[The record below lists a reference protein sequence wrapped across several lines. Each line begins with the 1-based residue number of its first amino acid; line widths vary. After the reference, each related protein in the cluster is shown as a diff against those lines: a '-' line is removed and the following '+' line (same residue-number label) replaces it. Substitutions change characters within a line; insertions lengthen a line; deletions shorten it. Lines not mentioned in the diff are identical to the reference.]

1 MKTLSKGS
9 YSNLIILIICLF
21 CPLNSIFAQGYAIE
35 FKKKQIDSLKQDV
48 VYLYINP
55 KLYFSNPK
63 IDKIQGFNALD
74 EDIQKELLAKYS
86 PISNKISDSIIINM
100 FSSQLIKYLESYNF
114 KVISS
119 KPEDFPKKLDQ
130 RHHTLNIAQIELEE
144 FTFEDSLVSNEYNKE
159 YSHKKTLN
167 GVRFNT
173 WLLYNESDTISKL
186 LFFNSEEAKDYI
198 EGFVYHKNKEPFV
211 WYKKTTITPNDA
223 YKVAYQNAI
232 TSSQYFFNFLMNKYV
247 WIKSN
252 ATDTNY
258 YSMDPKTKIIY
269 SSPEP
274 SDNFD
279 IIEQ

>member
-21 CPLNSIFAQGYAIE
+21 CPLNSIFAQGYAVE
-35 FKKKQIDSLKQDV
+35 FKKKQTDSLKQDV

-63 IDKIQGFNALD
+63 IDKIQGFNTLD

-144 FTFEDSLVSNEYNKE
+144 FTFEDSIVTNEYSKQ
-159 YSHKKTLN
+159 YSYKKTLN

-173 WLLYNESDTISKL
+173 WLLYNESDTVSKL

-198 EGFVYHKNKEPFV
+198 DGYVYYKNKEPLAS
-211 WYKKTTITPNDA
+211 YKLTAITPNDA

-252 ATDTNY
+252 STDTNY

-269 SSPEP
+269 SSSEP

>member
-21 CPLNSIFAQGYAIE
+21 CPLNSIFAQGYAVE

-63 IDKIQGFNALD
+63 IDKIQGFNTLD

-86 PISNKISDSIIINM
+86 PISNKINDSIIINM
-100 FSSQLIKYLESYNF
+100 FSTQLIKRLEGNNF

-144 FTFEDSLVSNEYNKE
+144 FSFEDSLVSNEYNKE
-159 YSHKKTLN
+159 YSHKKNLN

-173 WLLYNESDTISKL
+173 WLLYNESDTTSKL
-186 LFFNSEEAKDYI
+186 LFFNSEEAKDYL
-198 EGFVYHKNKEPFV
+198 EGFVYFKNKEPFV

-252 ATDTNY
+252 STDTNY